1 MTREEIQ
8 KVLDLS
14 LEYYKSE
21 IFGTGKETEAP
32 IPKRVDWIYERIKNY
47 SPASNLDEAAE
58 EYAPDFSNDFTSK
71 AAVEAMRDAFKAGA
85 EWMAGQGYTRECTVD
100 RAPLNGPAG
109 ICMNLHEYT
118 GFKIGDRVI
127 VQIRKIDYCKNKDET

>member
-1 MTREEIQ
+1 MTKEEIQ

-21 IFGTGKETEAP
+21 IFGTGKEMEVPTQE
-32 IPKRVDWIYERIKNY
+32 RVDWIYERMKN
-47 SPASNLDEAAE
+47 SSFPSNLDEVVE
-58 EYAPDFSNDFTSK
+58 KYLERPESHSSNQREDL
-71 AAVEAMRDAFKAGA
+71 MIYHAFIDGT

-100 RAPLNGPAG
+100 RTPLNGPAG
-109 ICMNLHEYT
+109 ICMNLHDST

-127 VQIRKIDYCKNKDET
+127 VQIRKKD